1 MTGREAEMRAA
12 VYERQHGLTCDDA
25 DLLFIELDA
34 ERAKV
39 EKWVDDSYS
48 AHQRAETAEEA
59 LDEERAK
66 TKWISEHAEAVV
78 FGLRSSWED
87 GTVCRDLPERVT
99 ALEQV
104 LESYAGLEAT
114 P

>member
-1 MTGREAEMRAA
+1 MLGFAVGWLVEEKQTNWWKAESARQCLVIEAKRM
-12 VYERQHGLTCDDA
+12 Q
-25 DLLFIELDA
+25 
-34 ERAKV
+34 V